1 MMTAPAPR
9 NFAARWLAPLAALA
23 MLGGCVATPMAD
35 VTRFHLGQPVPAASI
50 SIVPIKAM
58 EHILEYRSYAEAV
71 APEFTRI
78 GFTPVPNDGL
88 STYIGVLKVEQTSRE
103 GEISRSP
110 ITVGIGGGSFGGG
123 GGIGGGISL
132 PIGGGSGNI
141 IRTNFL
147 GLEIRR
153 RSDNSIVW
161 EGRAEQSVSGSDKLA
176 SLASA
181 VPVLARVLLADFPGT
196 SGQTV
201 RVKAQ

>member
-132 PIGGGSGNI
+132 P
-141 IRTNFL
+141 RVA
-147 GLEIRR
+147 RP
-153 RSDNSIVW
+153 
-161 EGRAEQSVSGSDKLA
+161 APCA
-176 SLASA
+176 S
-181 VPVLARVLLADFPGT
+181 PGWPGALT
-196 SGQTV
+196 PAAGQTIAPPS
-201 RVKAQ
+201 RQTARAGPAPTPAMMPRPRAAR